1 MPALTSMASGGDAS
15 MMAAIG
21 QLSDVGFMGQYML
34 FLILFLIGG
43 YFFYASIYAAIGSAV
58 DNLQDASQLQ
68 TVAVLPIILAFVIS
82 MTVVNDPN
90 SSLAMWTSFIP
101 FTSPMVMMARMPF
114 GIDTWQTILSIVIL
128 YVGFIGMVWV
138 AAKIYRVGIFMYGK
152 KPTYK
157 DLMRWVRYK

>member
-1 MPALTSMASGGDAS
+1 MASGADGS
-15 MMAAIG
+15 LMAAMS
-21 QLSDVGFMGQYML
+21 QLTDVGFMSEYL
-34 FLILFLIGG
+34 LYLILFLVGG

-114 GIDTWQTILSIVIL
+114 GIAGWQMAVSLVLL
-128 YVGFIGMVWV
+128 YAGFVGMVWV

-152 KPTYK
+152 KPTFG